1 MLHVKDIMTQDF
13 FVLDD
18 DDFLSLIK
26 KSGSSDFF
34 VQQIMYKYL

>member
-1 MLHVKDIMTQDF
+1 MLHVKDIMTKDV

-26 KSGSSDFF
+26 KS
-34 VQQIMYKYL
+34 K

>member
-1 MLHVKDIMTQDF
+1 MLHVKDIMTQDV

-26 KSGSSDFF
+26 KS
-34 VQQIMYKYL
+34 K